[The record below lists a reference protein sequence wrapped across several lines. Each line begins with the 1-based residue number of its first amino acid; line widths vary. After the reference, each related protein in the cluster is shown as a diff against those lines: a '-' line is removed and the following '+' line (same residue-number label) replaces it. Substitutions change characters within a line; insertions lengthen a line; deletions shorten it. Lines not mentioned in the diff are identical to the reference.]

1 MCLKVKL
8 IECSALE
15 DALITHLPGFFGI
28 FLSNHSSGYVNID
41 KSNGKNLFYC
51 FVESERKPSE
61 DPVVLWLNGG
71 PRCSALMYNDL
82 HGTFTVSMFHV
93 IFYMTMMNAEMN
105 AGGTLFFSVG
115 GPFNFEEA
123 KTEGSMPYLHI
134 NPYSWSKMIDLF
146 ILISPIFRGSN
157 IIYLDS
163 PVGVGLSYSKNQS
176 DCVTGDLQTVA
187 NTHAFLLKWFELY
200 PKFLSNMLF
209 IAGESYAGI
218 YVPTLSYEVGYLV
231 GNGFTNVEFDGNS
244 FVPFAYGMDLIS
256 DYLYEEVTNE
266 CMGNF
271 YNPHND
277 TCETKLEKV
286 DEVKPCYHDP
296 DAAETKDVKIR
307 LLSSFWKLGETDK
320 PLAVLKRMFGRAWP
334 FRAPVRDG
342 IVLTWPELLNRQSVP
357 CTNDEVA
364 TAWLND
370 GAVRKA
376 IHAEGYHKNLTSR
389 GYWALIFNED
399 DDMCVPFTG
408 SEAWTRSIGYKIVDE
423 WRPWI
428 YNGQVA
434 GYLQGY
440 ENNLTFL
447 TIKGAGHT
455 LPDYKPQEA
464 LYFYTGFLA
473 EKSIWACF
481 IFFIQ
486 V

>member
-1 MCLKVKL
+1 IAKAKATTLGFCKL
-8 IECSALE
+8 MYYHSLE

-41 KSNGKNLFYC
+41 KSDGKNLFYC

-61 DPVVLWLNGG
+61 DPMLSFDGFI
-71 PRCSALMYNDL
+71 YE
-82 HGTFTVSMFHV
+82 H
-93 IFYMTMMNAEMN
+93 
-105 AGGTLFFSVG
+105 
-115 GPFNFEEA
+115 EA

-134 NPYSWSKMIDLF
+134 NPY
-146 ILISPIFRGSN
+146 N
-157 IIYLDS
+157 S

-176 DCVTGDLQTVA
+176 DYVTGDLQTVA

-218 YVPTLSYEVGYLV
+218 YVPTLSYEGYLV

-376 IHAEGYHKNLTSR
+376 IHAEGVSTLKLLSLQVPQNDKIFYHHDDGSMIKYHKNLTSR